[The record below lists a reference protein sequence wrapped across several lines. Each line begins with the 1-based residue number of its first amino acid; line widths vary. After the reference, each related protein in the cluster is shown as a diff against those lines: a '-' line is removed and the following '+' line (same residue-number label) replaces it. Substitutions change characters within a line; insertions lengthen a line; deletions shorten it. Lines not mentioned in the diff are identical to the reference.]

1 MDQLNSHK
9 LRHQAK
15 TLMCEICA
23 FACKRKYELH
33 SHMLT
38 KHSGA
43 DKQLAT
49 LKCRYCSYTTSYRQ
63 ALQNHEN
70 CKHTK
75 LIEFRCALCP
85 YSCFSNISLFLHK
98 RKVHGYIP
106 GDKVWLENYSAKEK
120 ERNSAEFIQGFYQ
133 KSLTTVEQLKQS
145 TSKGP
150 LPYQK
155 EHSELPGSADPGVYK
170 ERASDSQ
177 LDSVDVSNVVSQQ
190 VVREDT
196 SDNTPS
202 VDGPMEFYTLVL
214 TTFSASSLQ
223 TEDGNCTR
231 TAPSSSSFNCNDSKR
246 SDQKAD
252 LSMSLGQDDST
263 AMADAEGGQGD
274 LDNSSE
280 ALTNTNQAETRAC
293 HTSETDVQASASF
306 SLSEKNQPLE
316 TEIRLDAVKK
326 HDKEQAENMVLEG
339 RVQMLVVQN
348 KDSYHC
354 GKGSHVDRSEG
365 ALKYHCQALCQTRI
379 TEYKCQACGA
389 LFKQKRGLDTHCAK
403 KCAEPRR
410 TRKFSSPKRI
420 CTDSNDPE
428 CDHKG
433 ADRVKN
439 VALQS
444 VYVKEGGKFKC
455 KSCKFSSAKIA
466 SAERHLLLCRKTE
479 NPVISEGNDDC
490 GNEPAQSKKVVEEKR
505 AQKVSAKHQKLS
517 CPSCEFKCYGQK
529 ALYSHAERGCLKR
542 DEIQCSLCSFGAK
555 SKMSLNRHILQV
567 HNKKNFGEAKLKLLH
582 CQHCSFTCKQKQC
595 MSLHVGVK
603 HKGARPY
610 RCQHCCFSTTRR
622 YRLQQHESLH
632 TGIGRHGCSMCNKT
646 FGTLTKLRQHKVRV
660 HDKKPTHFCSVCDFS
675 GYTLDDVRRHN
686 FRCHSGE
693 LKHPCSLCNGKFSS
707 ELALRY
713 HCKRVHQLQGS
724 FVCKQCDYTCSSATT
739 LRTHQESQHSQTRR
753 QDPFKTKESLVVNQR
768 STLTHQCQL
777 CPIAT
782 KTRKLLAQHL
792 LSEHEEGPSEDKPLK
807 CSTCEFVC
815 RHQLVLEQH
824 LRTHRGKRLY
834 KCTVCQYATRNK
846 QKIMWHIR
854 IHTGEKPYSCELC
867 SYTCADPSRLKV

>member
-1 MDQLNSHK
+1 MDQLSSHK

-23 FACKRKYELH
+23 FACKRRYELH

-75 LIEFRCALCP
+75 LKEFRCALCP

-106 GDKVWLENYSAKEK
+106 GDKVWLENYTAKEK
-120 ERNSAEFIQGFYQ
+120 ERNSAEFIQDFYQ
-133 KSLTTVEQLKQS
+133 KSSTVEQLKQS

-150 LPYQK
+150 LPSLK
-155 EHSELPGSADPGVYK
+155 ELNELPDSADPGVN
-170 ERASDSQ
+170 EDRASDSQ
-177 LDSVDVSNVVSQQ
+177 LVVSG
-190 VVREDT
+190 DT
-196 SDNTPS
+196 SGNTLS
-202 VDGPMEFYTLVL
+202 VDGPEEFCTLVL

-223 TEDGNCTR
+223 TEDGDCTR
-231 TAPSSSSFNCNDSKR
+231 TTPSSSPFNCNFSKT

-252 LSMSLGQDDST
+252 LDST
-263 AMADAEGGQGD
+263 SMADAGGGQGD
-274 LDNSSE
+274 LDDSNE
-280 ALTNTNQAETRAC
+280 ALTNTNQAETRVYR
-293 HTSETDVQASASF
+293 TSETDVQASGSF
-306 SLSEKNQPLE
+306 SLSEKSQPLE
-316 TEIRLDAVKK
+316 AEIRLDAMKK

-348 KDSYHC
+348 QDSYHC
-354 GKGSHVDRSEG
+354 GKGSDVARSEA
-365 ALKYHCQALCQTRI
+365 ALKDHCRALCHARI
-379 TEYKCQACGA
+379 KEFKCQTCGA
-389 LFKQKRGLDTHCAK
+389 LFKQKRGLDTHRAK
-403 KCAEPRR
+403 KCSQLRR
-410 TRKFSSPKRI
+410 TRTCSSQKRI
-420 CTDSNDPE
+420 STDPNNQE
-428 CDHKG
+428 CDHEG
-433 ADRVKN
+433 AGRVED

-444 VYVKEGGKFKC
+444 AHVNECGKFKC
-455 KSCKFSSAKIA
+455 KSCKFSSANVA
-466 SAERHLLLCRKTE
+466 SAERHLLLRRKTE
-479 NPVISEGNDDC
+479 NPVISEGDDAC
-490 GNEPAQSKKVVEEKR
+490 RNESAPSRKVVEEKR
-505 AQKVSAKHQKLS
+505 APKVSVERQKLS
-517 CPSCEFKCYGQK
+517 CPNCAFKCDGK
-529 ALYSHAERGCLKR
+529 KELDSHAERGCLELG
-542 DEIQCSLCSFGAK
+542 EIQCSLCSFVAK
-555 SKMSLNRHILQV
+555 SKMSLKRHVLQV
-567 HNKKNFGEAKLKLLH
+567 HNQKKFGEAKPKRLR
-582 CQHCSFTCKQKQC
+582 CQHCPFTCKQTPS

-610 RCQHCCFSTTRR
+610 RCQYCCFSTTRR

-632 TGIGRHGCSMCNKT
+632 TGLGRHGCGVCNKT
-646 FGTLTKLRQHKVRV
+646 FGTLTKLRQHKARV
-660 HDKKPTHFCSVCDFS
+660 HDKQPTHFCSVCDFS
-675 GYTLDDVRRHN
+675 GYSLDDVRRHN

-693 LKHPCSLCNGKFSS
+693 LKHPCSHCNGKFSS

-724 FVCKQCDYTCSSATT
+724 FLCKQCDYTCSSVAT
-739 LRTHQESQHSQTRR
+739 LKTHQESQHPHT
-753 QDPFKTKESLVVNQR
+753 PQR
-768 STLTHQCQL
+768 NTLAHQCQL
-777 CPIAT
+777 CPFAT
-782 KTRKLLAQHL
+782 KTRKLLAQHV
-792 LSEHEEGPSEDKPLK
+792 LSEHEEGPSEEKPLR

-824 LRTHRGKRLY
+824 LRSHRGKRLY
-834 KCTVCQYATRNK
+834 KCTDCEYATRNK

-854 IHTGEKPYSCELC
+854 IHTGEKPYRCELC